1 MREFATLTPAQIA
14 EARQRFAANQLADF
28 ITTAAVGDASA
39 RIPISRLYGIA
50 NDPGA
55 GMPADVAAAML
66 QQPALRAAYR
76 NLLARAADYQ
86 VPEAMAASTEALPVR
101 TGGGCRIRFL
111 PSQAE
116 ANQVYLI
123 VELDDPA
130 APPPGALVFCDQE
143 NFCAAMELTGW
154 RNGVTQRII
163 EMDSD
168 ILRLARDPK
177 SIAYLR

>member
-1 MREFATLTPAQIA
+1 MREFETPTPAQVA
-14 EARQRFAANQLADF
+14 EARQQFSANQLADLVASA
-28 ITTAAVGDASA
+28 TVGGASA
-39 RIPISRLYGIA
+39 RIPISRLHGIA
-50 NDPGA
+50 TDPGA

-76 NLLARAADYQ
+76 NLLARAANYQ

-101 TGGGCRIRFL
+101 TGRGCQIRFL

-116 ANQVYLI
+116 TNQVYLI

-130 APPPGALVFCDQE
+130 APPPGGLVFCDQE
-143 NFCAAMELTGW
+143 DFCAALELTGW
-154 RNGVTQRII
+154 RNGVAQRII
-163 EMDSD
+163 EADSD

-177 SIAYLR
+177 STAYLK

>member
-1 MREFATLTPAQIA
+1 MREFAALTPAQVA
-14 EARQRFAANQLADF
+14 EARQQFSASQLADLV
-28 ITTAAVGDASA
+28 TSAVADNASA
-39 RIPISRLYGIA
+39 RIPISRLHGIA
-50 NDPGA
+50 TDPGA

-76 NLLARAADYQ
+76 NLLARAANYQ
-86 VPEAMAASTEALPVR
+86 VPEAMAASTEVLPVR
-101 TGGGCRIRFL
+101 TGEGCRIRFL

-123 VELDDPA
+123 VELDDPT
-130 APPPGALVFCDQE
+130 APPPSALVFCDQE

-163 EMDSD
+163 DMESE
-168 ILRLARDPK
+168 ILRLARDPT
-177 SIAYLR
+177 STAYLK